1 MTDTPSLSAGAVKNK
16 SNISSIQE
24 AINKTLLS
32 TISTDAFVQEAIQTK
47 VKNTVEIICS
57 RCKSD
62 NVYVESR
69 QVRSADE
76 AMTKFY
82 ECLHCGNR
90 WRVD

>member
-1 MTDTPSLSAGAVKNK
+1 MTAISGAAKNTK
-16 SNISSIQE
+16 TSSKSSIQE
-24 AINKTLLS
+24 VINNKLLQM
-32 TISTDAFVQEAIQTK
+32 ISTDAFIQEKIQTR
-47 VKNTVEIICS
+47 VKNTVEIICK
-57 RCKSD
+57 RCHSD

>member
-1 MTDTPSLSAGAVKNK
+1 MTAISGAAKSTKSSAK
-16 SNISSIQE
+16 SSIQE
-24 AINKTLLS
+24 AINNKLLQM
-32 TISTDAFVQEAIQTK
+32 ISTDAFIQEKIQIR
-47 VKNTVEIICS
+47 VKNTVEIICK
-57 RCKSD
+57 RCHSD

>member
-1 MTDTPSLSAGAVKNK
+1 MTSISGAAKNSNK
-16 SNISSIQE
+16 SSGISSIQE
-24 AINKTLLS
+24 SINNTLLRM
-32 TISTDAFVQEAIQTK
+32 ISTDAFVQERIQTMF
-47 VKNTVEIICS
+47 KNTVEIICK
-57 RCKSD
+57 RCGSD

>member
-1 MTDTPSLSAGAVKNK
+1 MNGAAAKTK
-16 SNISSIQE
+16 SNVSSIQE
-24 AINKTLLS
+24 LINKKLLEM
-32 TISTDAFVQEAIQTK
+32 IPIDAFKQEEIQTK
-47 VKNTVEIICS
+47 VKNTVGVICS

-62 NVYVESR
+62 NVYVQSR